1 MASRHG
7 IELYWLAKRKLALR
21 LQLVFVS
28 PQCANGKPI
37 S

>member
-1 MASRHG
+1 MASRDG

-21 LQLVFVS
+21 QQLDFVF